1 MRETALFYHLCI
13 HFYFFLFFFSPDEAP
28 PSDITLET
36 TFRTGDT
43 FKAGFSH
50 LSFQEQNGSLKERY
64 ISNDRDLE
72 KFKAS
77 SSSVS
82 WPIIK

>member
-1 MRETALFYHLCI
+1 MHTFL
-13 HFYFFLFFFSPDEAP
+13 LFFFFPPDEAP

-50 LSFQEQNGSLKERY
+50 LSFQEQNGSLKERC